1 MNSRSRFGL
10 RVCTLLIASAGDAL
24 RTKGFLACVL
34 WAGFRASNVLVGV
47 ACLAAAAPEWER
59 AFLPCRAV
67 VFFLGRPAPFGGF
80 FDFTLIAIVPTFLV
94 QCRIAT
100 IVKSQVCWPAP
111 LARSRGSARRERGAD
126 CDCHPTATQT
136 HRPTPARS
144 APSRTCAP

>member
-10 RVCTLLIASAGDAL
+10 RVCTLLIASTGDAL

-34 WAGFRASNVLVGV
+34 CAGFRANNVLVGV
-47 ACLAAAAPEWER
+47 ACLAAVAPEWER

-67 VFFLGRPAPFGGF
+67 FFFFGRPAPFGGF
-80 FDFTLIAIVPTFLV
+80 FDFTLIAIVPTFLLV

-100 IVKSQVCWPAP
+100 IVKSQVWRLVP

-126 CDCHPTATQT
+126 CDCHLTATQT

-144 APSRTCAP
+144 